1 MTLSII
7 FIVFQP
13 EDDDIKAHW
22 DKLVVSAKSFPCLY
36 WDKFIKKRVSHTK
49 VFMPS
54 HPDIRCVKSM
64 QTSLSL
70 IRSAGSLGWR
80 SLPWCPRTKNRAG

>member
-1 MTLSII
+1 MPI

-36 WDKFIKKRVSHTK
+36 WDKFIKKRVSHSNVYIGCRHILTSGASK
-49 VFMPS
+49 VCRP
-54 HPDIRCVKSM
+54 V
-64 QTSLSL
+64 
-70 IRSAGSLGWR
+70 
-80 SLPWCPRTKNRAG
+80 

>member
-49 VFMPS
+49 VVIGWP
-54 HPDIRCVKSM
+54 HIL
-64 QTSLSL
+64 TSGASKVC
-70 IRSAGSLGWR
+70 R
-80 SLPWCPRTKNRAG
+80 PV

>member
-36 WDKFIKKRVSHTK
+36 WDKFIKKRVSRK
-49 VFMPS
+49 VF
-54 HPDIRCVKSM
+54 ILILV
-64 QTSLSL
+64 TSFCF
-70 IRSAGSLGWR
+70 R
-80 SLPWCPRTKNRAG
+80 